1 LNHVGGDEQHA
12 MSVAEPQSA
21 VPKPKLRWYQFSLR
35 TLLVFVTLSAIPCS
49 WVGMRMRQA
58 ERQAERQRAA
68 VEGITNAGTEEG
80 GGVVW
85 YDCDDDSQGIVIT
98 GKTPGPAWLRRIL
111 GDDFFRHPIG
121 AIVTTDEG
129 LVYAKR
135 LPELQKLQAYGY
147 KWEGDE
153 GHMVLAIKTKVTNT
167 GLQHLVE
174 LTQLR
179 FLSLDYAKITDA
191 GLGHLKRMT
200 RLQGLSLIGTD
211 VTEPGVRE
219 LQQALPS
226 CKIELRPP
234 TKGERQSPAAPDHLR

>member
-1 LNHVGGDEQHA
+1 
-12 MSVAEPQSA
+12 
-21 VPKPKLRWYQFSLR
+21 
-35 TLLVFVTLSAIPCS
+35 
-49 WVGMRMRQA
+49 MRMRQA

-174 LTQLR
+174 
-179 FLSLDYAKITDA
+179 FDSLSLPEPRLRQDHRRWTWTSQTHDTTSRFEPHRHRRYGARCTGITA
-191 GLGHLKRMT
+191 G
-200 RLQGLSLIGTD
+200 SA
-211 VTEPGVRE
+211 E
-219 LQQALPS
+219 LQ
-226 CKIELRPP
+226 
-234 TKGERQSPAAPDHLR
+234 D